1 MSERLDEVLSV
12 LQRYEREPEHVQQ
25 VCRIALML
33 FDQLEEIHSLKK
45 NDREVLEAAALLH
58 DIGWTK
64 SPLGKRHHKITYKL
78 VTEHPW
84 KLWDQ
89 REVELIA
96 NVARYH
102 RKAHPAESHKPF
114 TKLRPADQSRVLR
127 LSALL
132 RLADVLDRGHR
143 GAILDLRC
151 KLDGKRVTL
160 ETKADTDLAA
170 EREGLP
176 RKSLLFQQVYG
187 REVRLA

>member
-1 MSERLDEVLSV
+1 MGERLDEVFSV

-25 VCRIALML
+25 VCRLALML
-33 FDQLEEIHSLKK
+33 FDQLEELHKLKD

-58 DIGWTK
+58 DIGWSQT
-64 SPLGKRHHKITYKL
+64 PLGGRHHKIAYKL
-78 VTEHPW
+78 IRERPW
-84 KLWDQ
+84 KLWDD

-102 RKAHPAESHKPF
+102 RKAHPNDSHKPF
-114 TKLRPADQSRVLR
+114 ARLRPADQSRVLR

-132 RLADVLDRGHR
+132 RLADALDRGHR
-143 GAILDLRC
+143 GAVLDLRC

-160 ETKADTDLAA
+160 EAKADTDLAA
-170 EREGLP
+170 ERGGLP
-176 RKSLLFQQVYG
+176 RKALLFQEVYG